1 MDEQI
6 KIKTFTL
13 SQDCLE
19 RHEPDP
25 LEAKLLSPGGKEALM
40 MARAII
46 FIAPMMRFNP
56 REYRVKIV
64 YEAHTDSFRAY
75 CTPQEASI
83 MMLKPL
89 SESELLESYLEW
101 EKKEKEKGKIYPRPV
116 ENYYGFITPR
126 AKFRNIDEALCGSAM
141 QINF

>member
-6 KIKTFTL
+6 ETKTFTL
-13 SQDCLE
+13 SQDLLE
-19 RHEPDP
+19 RHVPDP
-25 LEAKLLSPGGKEALM
+25 LEAKLLSPEGKEALM

-56 REYRVKIV
+56 REYRIKIV

-75 CTPQEASI
+75 CTPQEAAI
-83 MMLKPL
+83 MMLSPT
-89 SESELLESYLEW
+89 
-101 EKKEKEKGKIYPRPV
+101 

-126 AKFRNIDEALCGSAM
+126 AKFRNINEASCGSAM
-141 QINF
+141 EINFKNSIKEMI